1 MTAETLRPANLLRLK
16 AGSVYRELMSR
27 QPVLT
32 VFAALML
39 ALALPTAMLLVLDE
53 RTWRDVAIWA
63 KPLKFMLSTAAF
75 VATTDLA
82 RFKWTLN

>member
-39 ALALPTAMLLVLDE
+39 ALAPAHGN
-53 RTWRDVAIWA
+53 
-63 KPLKFMLSTAAF
+63 AAGPG
-75 VATTDLA
+75 
-82 RFKWTLN
+82 